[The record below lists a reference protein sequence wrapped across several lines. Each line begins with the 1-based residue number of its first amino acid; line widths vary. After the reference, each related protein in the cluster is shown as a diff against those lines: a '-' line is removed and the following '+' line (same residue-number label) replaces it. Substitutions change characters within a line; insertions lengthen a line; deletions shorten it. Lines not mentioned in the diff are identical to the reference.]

1 MVDFNKINRKILA
14 IGRKIKRH
22 FYLHDDVDVLIE
34 ELYAVHRQ
42 LAELYVLNEVLENDL
57 VEMDKAMADFAFDML
72 CNMQV
77 PMVLALRSEKSK
89 RYDRVKQWY
98 DRGYWDINMVEMAVQ
113 AGWITDEEFN
123 EIVGE

>member
-1 MVDFNKINRKILA
+1 MIDFNKINRKALA
-14 IGRKIKRH
+14 IARKVKRH

-42 LAELYVLNEVLENDL
+42 LAELYVINDVLENEL
-57 VEMDKAMADFAFDML
+57 EEMDKAMADFAFDAL

-77 PMVLALRSEKSK
+77 PMVLALRAGKSK

-98 DRGYWDINMVEMAVQ
+98 DKGYWDINMVEMAVQ